1 MFTLASISSSNKFLF
16 QTKRGSAWI
25 KWKKIVS
32 TVIPYREIGKSINW
46 EKNYNGYDSLS
57 GQKKIERDCNEND
70 MSCYENFCSI
80 SHGQSSHQNAMAYQ
94 NNKNS
99 KTCT

>member
-1 MFTLASISSSNKFLF
+1 M
-16 QTKRGSAWI
+16 GM
-25 KWKKIVS
+25 
-32 TVIPYREIGKSINW
+32 IPYPDK
-46 EKNYNGYDSLS
+46 
-57 GQKKIERDCNEND
+57 KKIERDCNEKD

-80 SHGQSSHQNAMAYQ
+80 SHGQSSHQNAMAHQ